1 MNDLSCC
8 NINCQKLIHS
18 PILSANILIKYHFFL
33 VRLDT
38 TEERDCGRLYNISS
52 ENEVRLMATGR
63 LQSGTCAVTL
73 RIDSHDDLLCETVCI
88 KMSVSQLQTCDVKM
102 LFVPVTFD
110 KSKVVD
116 PKV

>member
-1 MNDLSCC
+1 
-8 NINCQKLIHS
+8 
-18 PILSANILIKYHFFL
+18 
-33 VRLDT
+33 
-38 TEERDCGRLYNISS
+38 
-52 ENEVRLMATGR
+52 MATGR

-73 RIDSHDDLLCETVCI
+73 RIDGHDDLLCETVCI